1 MIIWVNSE
9 SARPVYGFYEAVI
22 SIKEIHIQ
30 FILQELLSGELI
42 FLLQFIVC
50 VGEKCSESNQ
60 WTSRRSASDNT
71 HLPRV

>member
-9 SARPVYGFYEAVI
+9 SARPVYGFYKAVI

-50 VGEKCSESNQ
+50 VGEKCGPVAGRLVIIPTYPAYN
-60 WTSRRSASDNT
+60 
-71 HLPRV
+71 

>member
-22 SIKEIHIQ
+22 SMKEIHIQ

-50 VGEKCSESNQ
+50 VWGKNVDQSQ
-60 WTSRRSASDNT
+60 
-71 HLPRV
+71 VG